1 MNYTKVSEGL
11 PLLPGMYIVVYKL
24 AGAGGKPHKVHALR
38 YYENGKW
45 SLEGKLDT
53 STMVAYA
60 GPIEQYKEET
70 DV

>member
-1 MNYTKVSEGL
+1 MKYTEVSEGL

-24 AGAGGKPHKVHALR
+24 TNDGEHYENVHALR

-53 STMVAYA
+53 YTMAAYA
-60 GPIEQYKEET
+60 GPIEQYKEEN
-70 DV
+70 